1 MPRRGLHH
9 RTIDK
14 MHIIVRA
21 ELANPLLST
30 VDLGALI
37 GLSVV
42 RLNTIRNL
50 PLYRQIKNQYMTG
63 TILRPLDQKV
73 EKRYDVAK
81 DTLSFAV
88 PMAMQTLVQQA
99 LSAKDERVKNKACND
114 ILDRDGRFAKVT
126 RIGAPTKEQD
136 PGKVQDRD
144 SKDIAEMQA
153 ALSSVQAGAVAG
165 PPTIESNPITDTKQ

>member
-1 MPRRGLHH
+1 MPRRGLHI

-30 VDLGALI
+30 LDLAQLI
-37 GLSVV
+37 GIGPA
-42 RLNTIRNL
+42 RLNMIRNI

-63 TILRPLDQKV
+63 AILRPLDQKV

-99 LSAKDERVKNKACND
+99 LSAKDERIRNKACND
-114 ILDRDGRFAKVT
+114 LLDRDGRFAKVK
-126 RIGAPTKEQD
+126 RIGLPTEDQ
-136 PGKVQDRD
+136 GTGAIQDRD
-144 SKDIAEMQA
+144 SLDIAEMQA
-153 ALSSVQAGAVAG
+153 ALKSVQPGAVGGAA
-165 PPTIESNPITDTKQ
+165 TIDSNPITNTKQ